1 MSSISTTRAQVL
13 IIVFSPCMYRT
24 LRPVVPKISYWI
36 VLVVSYSG
44 QRDHTSFQRCMDC
57 ASGPMLC
64 IVYSHY
70 MAPLVMQQHMHVN
83 MHAVIL
89 KVL

>member
-1 MSSISTTRAQVL
+1 M
-13 IIVFSPCMYRT
+13 IIVFSPCMYRA
-24 LRPVVPKISYWI
+24 LWPVVSNISYWI
-36 VLVVSYSG
+36 VLVVTYSG
-44 QRDHTSFQRCMDC
+44 QRDHTSFQRCMDY
-57 ASGPMLC
+57 ASGPTLC

-70 MAPLVMQQHMHVN
+70 MAPLVMQQHMHMHVN